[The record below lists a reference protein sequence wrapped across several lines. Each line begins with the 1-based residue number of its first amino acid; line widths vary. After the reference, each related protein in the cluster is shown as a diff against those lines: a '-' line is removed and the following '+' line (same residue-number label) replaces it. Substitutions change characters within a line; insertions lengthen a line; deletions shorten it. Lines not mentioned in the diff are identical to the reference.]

1 MAIVDHPFVL
11 SVLPTAEGKE
21 LGVRELVIVSFETS
35 TFNEAVH
42 GAFAKQSIIQLVL
55 FWNLLFLF
63 LSKAFFNWAQPGS
76 ERGILNRS
84 IEQQVKT
91 GVVFDLLSDIKW
103 RNNKLEHLT

>member
-55 FWNLLFLF
+55 F
-63 LSKAFFNWAQPGS
+63 
-76 ERGILNRS
+76 
-84 IEQQVKT
+84 
-91 GVVFDLLSDIKW
+91 
-103 RNNKLEHLT
+103 